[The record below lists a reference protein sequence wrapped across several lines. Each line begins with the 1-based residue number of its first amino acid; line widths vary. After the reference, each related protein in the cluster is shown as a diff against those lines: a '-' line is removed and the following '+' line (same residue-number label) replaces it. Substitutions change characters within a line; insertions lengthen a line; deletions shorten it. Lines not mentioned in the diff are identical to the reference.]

1 MKIYLIGAW
10 SGLDQKD
17 ILSFDG
23 QVAVEAS
30 KPRDVRVYVVDQTNL
45 EASAVS
51 WNRQNK
57 TSMKINWVKR
67 NTEIGFTML
76 CVMIGCTVLS
86 SQSLLHRKSKLIVD
100 RIS

>member
-23 QVAVEAS
+23 QVPVEAS

-51 WNRQNK
+51 WNKQTK
-57 TSMKINWVKR
+57 
-67 NTEIGFTML
+67 
-76 CVMIGCTVLS
+76 
-86 SQSLLHRKSKLIVD
+86 
-100 RIS
+100 